1 MAWPPSPLSRR
12 YCCLWMQGCIEEIL
26 YIKLTAFRADSNN
39 RQTRPCPGW
48 MLSLCGAKVFPKVLG
63 NKCGWRAEG
72 IPLLPCGR
80 QLGDWVQAGLV
91 CLSESRRRRCRF
103 GTCVPRRSTS
113 TNSSSITQQE
123 KIKGSEGSS
132 QFTQKEQTKGR
143 QKVKRAAVTTSSSS
157 IKIAAAQCRQ
167 YDG

>member
-113 TNSSSITQQE
+113 TNSSITQQE